1 MAGKTIS
8 EEGKPQEF
16 ICPVKEVQ
24 LRSKNY
30 IMEFGHTPLKSPSEI
45 LRLLSRTRDI
55 ESLGI
60 RLIPD
65 SDSVLIFFG
74 LSRLATF
81 YLVKRH
87 SINYTS
93 NYIQRNKIT

>member
-24 LRSKNY
+24 LRSKNS

-45 LRLLSRTRDI
+45 LSLLSRTRDI

-65 SDSVLIFFG
+65 SDSVLFFLDYQDLQLFTLLLSIKFSFIFK
-74 LSRLATF
+74 LRSKL
-81 YLVKRH
+81 
-87 SINYTS
+87 I
-93 NYIQRNKIT
+93 

>member
-24 LRSKNY
+24 LRSKNS

-45 LRLLSRTRDI
+45 LSLLSRTRDI

-81 YLVKRH
+81 YLV
-87 SINYTS
+87 I
-93 NYIQRNKIT
+93 ID